1 MTYKEYFKTF
11 NKNDIEHVVQ
21 HVPNSK
27 AEKFLLEN
35 APRFYCPNADI
46 EETFAF
52 RTWTMRKHVKKTDAG
67 FLLTEFL
74 TKVQLPWAGKYNV
87 INAPLTHHLNEF
99 RWLKNAELKEY
110 INSLVDE
117 YVKENVNP
125 NRIVLELQEIAYD
138 RSKPLGERN
147 KALAQLCKIYNLEN
161 MNLNVKADVNINP
174 YENLTEEEL
183 KKLAELDDE
192 DEG

>member
-1 MTYKEYFKTF
+1 MAITKK
-11 NKNDIEHVVQ
+11 Q
-21 HVPNSK
+21 
-27 AEKFLLEN
+27 EKFAQEYIKDFN
-35 APRFYCPNADI
+35 AVRAY
-46 EETFAF
+46 ERAF
-52 RTWTMRKHVKKTDAG
+52 GECDYKSASAVTT
-67 FLLTEFL
+67 
-74 TKVQLPWAGKYNV
+74 
-87 INAPLTHHLNEF
+87 
-99 RWLKNAELKEY
+99 RWLKDEELKEY
-110 INSLVDE
+110 INQLVDS
-117 YVKENVNP
+117 YVKDNVNP
-125 NRIVLELQEIAYD
+125 SRIVLELQEIAFD

>member
-1 MTYKEYFKTF
+1 MAITKK
-11 NKNDIEHVVQ
+11 Q
-21 HVPNSK
+21 
-27 AEKFLLEN
+27 EKFAQEYIKDFN
-35 APRFYCPNADI
+35 AVRAY
-46 EETFAF
+46 ERAF
-52 RTWTMRKHVKKTDAG
+52 GECDYKSASAVTT
-67 FLLTEFL
+67 
-74 TKVQLPWAGKYNV
+74 
-87 INAPLTHHLNEF
+87 
-99 RWLKNAELKEY
+99 RWLKDEELKEY
-110 INSLVDE
+110 INQLVDS
-117 YVKENVNP
+117 YVKVNVNP
-125 NRIVLELQEIAYD
+125 SRIVLELQEIAFD